1 MRRDSS
7 KEKDKGIYIFQN
19 DYRRVAV
26 EANDFAPTKISI
38 LKLMEKCED
47 FYEKDSEYDAG
58 EPKDTKRKLVGK
70 RHVDTSKTTGE
81 HRAQKY

>member
-1 MRRDSS
+1 
-7 KEKDKGIYIFQN
+7 
-19 DYRRVAV
+19 
-26 EANDFAPTKISI
+26 
-38 LKLMEKCED
+38 MEKCED

-81 HRAQKY
+81 HRAQKYQEKIKNQMEMNGEYIEKWRKALEDLILVQQDDGI